1 MISKDKNLKPNI
13 SSTAFWDVD
22 FENIDFQNSSAFVI
36 NKVFNYSK
44 LSDIVALFHFY
55 RRERIRKEVLES
67 SYYKKTALSF
77 LCTVLNLEES
87 DFVNLRKP
95 SMIWNQ

>member
-1 MISKDKNLKPNI
+1 MASKDEKLKPNI

-36 NKVFNYSK
+36 NKVVNYGK
-44 LSDIVALFHFY
+44 LNDIIGLFQFY
-55 RRERIRKEVLES
+55 GRDRIRREALES

-95 SMIWNQ
+95 SLIWNQ